1 MQKLFS
7 IRNLAA
13 IELWC
18 ISDENQLVNTWH
30 QMKRNQSLI
39 KVQVTVSAYK
49 ILSKVCQYNFFD
61 YTQFDI
67 TLVKQEKLARNIS
80 NPSRT
85 KLPKQKGPQQISTY

>member
-7 IRNLAA
+7 IRNLTA

-39 KVQVTVSAYK
+39 KVQVTASAYK

-61 YTQFDI
+61 CTQFDI
-67 TLVKQEKLARNIS
+67 TLLKQEKLAGNIS

-85 KLPKQKGPQQISTY
+85 KLPK